1 MKETM
6 KPSSVHYSWVILFV
20 ATLVVFGS
28 LGLARFGYTSV
39 LPAMQADLEMTN
51 AQAGMLATFNLVGYL
66 TLAVIGGALA
76 ARFGPRVVISA
87 GLTLAATGMFLTGIA
102 HGFLPIAAWRALTGI
117 GSGASNVPVMALLP
131 AWFAARRRGLAAG
144 IAAAGSSIGLIVV
157 GPLVPRV
164 LALYGNDGW
173 RMSWFIFGG
182 ITLAVA
188 ILSGALLRNHP
199 SEKGLTA
206 IGAAQNI
213 PAPSKRPAGLDTR
226 ATRPA
231 GLQWGRVY
239 RSFGVWHLGL
249 VYVSFGFSYMIYM
262 TFFAKRLIADGGYTS
277 AEAGG
282 LFMTMGW
289 FSILCGLIWGT
300 VSDVIG
306 RKGALIIVYLIHA
319 VSFTLFGLS
328 ATSAGFTI
336 SAILFGLSAWSIPA
350 IMSAACGDMLGPRL
364 APAALGFI
372 TLFFGV
378 GQALGPSV
386 AGAMA
391 DAFGTF
397 GPAYLLAA
405 AVALLGAVAASL
417 LRPATS
423 APDNSLES
431 TVQ

>member
-1 MKETM
+1 
-6 KPSSVHYSWVILFV
+6 
-20 ATLVVFGS
+20 
-28 LGLARFGYTSV
+28 
-39 LPAMQADLEMTN
+39 
-51 AQAGMLATFNLVGYL
+51 
-66 TLAVIGGALA
+66 
-76 ARFGPRVVISA
+76 
-87 GLTLAATGMFLTGIA
+87 
-102 HGFLPIAAWRALTGI
+102 
-117 GSGASNVPVMALLP
+117 
-131 AWFAARRRGLAAG
+131 
-144 IAAAGSSIGLIVV
+144 
-157 GPLVPRV
+157 
-164 LALYGNDGW
+164 
-173 RMSWFIFGG
+173 MSWFIFGG

-188 ILSGALLRNHP
+188 ILGGALLRNHP

-206 IGAAQNI
+206 IGAAQNT
-213 PAPSKRPAGLDTR
+213 PAPSKRPAGLDTL

-231 GLQWGRVY
+231 GLDTLATRPAGLEKQATRPPGLQWGRVY
-239 RSFGVWHLGL
+239 RSFAVWHLGL

-262 TFFAKRLIADGGYTS
+262 TFFAKRLIAEGGYTS

-282 LFMTMGW
+282 LFMAMGW
-289 FSILCGLIWGT
+289 VSILCGPIWGT

-306 RKGALIIVYLIHA
+306 RKGALIGVYLIHA

-328 ATSAGFTI
+328 ATSAGFTV

-405 AVALLGAVAASL
+405 AVALLGAAAASL
-417 LRPATS
+417 LRPATP
-423 APDNSLES
+423 APEHLLES
-431 TVQ
+431 AEQ